1 MVSSDQHHDRVK
13 YKSDKPSTLGHTEVY
28 IRTEDGRRELS
39 LRTDLVNHSPT
50 GFSWGYGGSGTSQL
64 ALAMT
69 AHALDDERALDNYVD
84 VKEEFLVDSSKPISI
99 AKSDIVEFVEQ

>member
-1 MVSSDQHHDRVK
+1 MVSSDQHHDRVN
-13 YKSDKPSTLGHTEVY
+13 YESDEPSTSGHTEVY
-28 IRTEDGRRELS
+28 VRTENRRTELP

-69 AHALDDERALDNYVD
+69 EHALGDERALDNYVD
-84 VKEEFLVDSSKPISI
+84 VKEEFLVDSSEPISI
-99 AKSDIVEFVEQ
+99 AKSDIVEFVEG